1 MYVVTSLLGFS
12 GLSSK
17 KALEDSMDYTHTHK
31 KKKYIYIYIYK
42 GEPKTPKHATY
53 QPTKTLHH
61 ELADHSLYPPDP
73 QPDT

>member
-1 MYVVTSLLGFS
+1 MYVVIGLLGFS

-17 KALEDSMDYTHTHK
+17 KALKDLMGYTHNK
-31 KKKYIYIYIYK
+31 KIYTK
-42 GEPKTPKHATY
+42 ENPKRQKNATC

>member
-1 MYVVTSLLGFS
+1 MYVVTGLLGFS
-12 GLSSK
+12 GFSGK
-17 KALEDSMDYTHTHK
+17 KALEDSMDYTHK
-31 KKKYIYIYIYK
+31 KKKYIYK